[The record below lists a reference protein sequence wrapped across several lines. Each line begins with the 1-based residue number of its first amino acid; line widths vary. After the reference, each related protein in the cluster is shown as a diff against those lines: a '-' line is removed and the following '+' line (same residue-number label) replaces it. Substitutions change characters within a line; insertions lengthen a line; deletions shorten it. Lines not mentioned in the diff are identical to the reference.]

1 MTELGVT
8 TVDVIKKGNKTGFW
22 LMLKDLINGTLT
34 APGPCIKNVPCEHR
48 DYPRQELFD
57 LLDTNNI
64 RTYGAALDQFGTG
77 ADEICKPAVGRIL
90 AGPWNDLIVKQNMI
104 QDPNDRCLANLQKGG
119 SYSVM
124 PRGEVSPR

>member
-1 MTELGVT
+1 VT
-8 TVDVIKKGNKTGFW
+8 TVDAMKKCNKAGSGCRP
-22 LMLKDLINGTLT
+22 MLKDLINGTLT
-34 APGPCIKNVPCEHR
+34 APGPCIENVLCEHR

-57 LLDTNNI
+57 LLKTNDI

-77 ADEICKPAVGRIL
+77 GAGCEICEPAVGSIL
-90 AGPWNDLIVKQNMI
+90 AGPWNDLIVKQNVI

-119 SYSVM
+119 SYSLM